1 MSGGPLKIVRSLWFL
16 SALIFLIGCAAKIP
30 HVIVPDYDKRLTKLI
45 VVMPVKNAS
54 EDPKAADMLRTNVI
68 EELYFKGYPRIP
80 GKVVD
85 ERLALG
91 ASGSESL
98 TPQRIGELLNVDA
111 VLFGTLHES
120 KQGRGFLFASTV
132 VEAEFELRS
141 AKTGERLWRVQ
152 HRVSSRNFGF
162 TSGRV
167 ALKSAQVYESVMQE
181 VVSRALETLPDATGY

>member
-1 MSGGPLKIVRSLWFL
+1 M
-16 SALIFLIGCAAKIP
+16 IFLIGCAAKIP